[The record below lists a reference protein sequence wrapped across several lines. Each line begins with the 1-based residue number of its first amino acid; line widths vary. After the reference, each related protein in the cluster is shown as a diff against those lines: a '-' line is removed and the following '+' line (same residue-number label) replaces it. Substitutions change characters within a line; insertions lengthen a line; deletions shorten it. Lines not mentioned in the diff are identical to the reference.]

1 MKIILFGCGQGGQ
14 MVRNWI
20 PANHEILCYTDNNP
34 SLWGKEICGLPVVSP
49 AKAAALAPDLIWI
62 TLLNQDATLSI
73 ETQLRKELSFTGEIR
88 FLKPLRQVMDLRLSH
103 LRLLASEIRGREIP
117 GAVAELGVYR
127 GEFAAEIN
135 RLFPERKLYLFD
147 TFQGFD
153 DKDLEIE
160 ERETTRENHFRKDF
174 HDTSVEEVRMRLPH
188 PEQAIFCQG
197 HFPESLP
204 EKLPQFAFVSLDP
217 DLYEPTWQGLC
228 AFWPRMAKGGVI
240 LIHDYNSTQFP
251 GAGMAVRRFCDEQ
264 GLMVLP
270 LSDLH
275 GSAVLM
281 KQ

>member
-135 RLFPERKLYLFD
+135 RLFPSENFTYLTPSRASMIKTWKLRKGNYPGEPFPKGFPRYL
-147 TFQGFD
+147 
-153 DKDLEIE
+153 
-160 ERETTRENHFRKDF
+160 R
-174 HDTSVEEVRMRLPH
+174 
-188 PEQAIFCQG
+188 
-197 HFPESLP
+197 
-204 EKLPQFAFVSLDP
+204 
-217 DLYEPTWQGLC
+217 
-228 AFWPRMAKGGVI
+228 GG
-240 LIHDYNSTQFP
+240 STDAASAS
-251 GAGMAVRRFCDEQ
+251 GAGHLLSGTFPRILTGETAAVRLRKSGSGSLRTHLAGFVRLLAPDGKGRRDSHSRLQQHPVSWSRNGGAE
-264 GLMVLP
+264 VLR
-270 LSDLH
+270 
-275 GSAVLM
+275 
-281 KQ
+281 